1 MRSHRVLGLLFLS
14 LLVSSCGVVDN
25 GDDGKI
31 PLPPDDPG
39 TPSTPS
45 TPDDPGTPSTPT
57 TPDDPGTPS
66 TNTNRIK
73 VADHSRFY
81 YVGETFNAVSRLDL
95 TLVLNGAEK
104 DLSFR
109 PSYYEVKMKDPS
121 GKAYDPDTPFV
132 TSGEYTYE
140 FVYKGDATITS
151 GEKKFTVSPSPSNV
165 YKKKTELPDSFDYK
179 AIEGSAGGF
188 QCFPSKGE
196 INALVFPVEFS
207 DYPFASGDYGAS
219 AVDRIDVLFNGDG
232 PAETGYWESVSSY
245 YKKVSMG
252 QLEFHYDLAETYHPS
267 MTAMELATTGDLGS
281 ILSGAF
287 NGYVEKYGAS
297 AMKKYDNDSDGYVD
311 GVWFVYSAPHYGSG
325 AYGDAPAM
333 KTMWAFCS
341 CSYGSE
347 PNVDAPVLGDY
358 GWISTQFMNE
368 GVDAPAVDAHTF
380 THESGH
386 LLGLPDYYSYDFSG
400 IGASGPQGGIAMMDL
415 NIGDQDSFS
424 KIALGWS
431 DPYYVTEDCVVELKP
446 NEASG
451 DCILLADNWNG
462 TAFDEYILLDL
473 ETPTGIN
480 KMDAETA
487 YPGRQKYYNTPGIR
501 AYHVDARLAKYAL
514 DSNGSFGLV
523 KESGQTDY
531 YMTDSQVEKAVY
543 AGPIGRA
550 TMDPKV
556 PVAERKPGYKVVNA
570 NSSSRSAISE
580 APYNNN
586 RLLMLI
592 GGDNKLCE
600 NDDVGASDASLFTAG
615 DSWTLNGRTVKFF
628 TGDMGKFNNNDAF
641 HYAFTVLSCDMNGA
655 KVQIRR
661 YR

>member
-45 TPDDPGTPSTPT
+45 

-121 GKAYDPDTPFV
+121 GKAFDPDTPFV

-245 YKKVSMG
+245 YKKVSM
-252 QLEFHYDLAETYHPS
+252 A
-267 MTAMELATTGDLGS
+267 
-281 ILSGAF
+281 
-287 NGYVEKYGAS
+287 
-297 AMKKYDNDSDGYVD
+297 
-311 GVWFVYSAPHYGSG
+311 
-325 AYGDAPAM
+325 
-333 KTMWAFCS
+333 
-341 CSYGSE
+341 
-347 PNVDAPVLGDY
+347 
-358 GWISTQFMNE
+358 
-368 GVDAPAVDAHTF
+368 
-380 THESGH
+380 
-386 LLGLPDYYSYDFSG
+386 
-400 IGASGPQGGIAMMDL
+400 
-415 NIGDQDSFS
+415 
-424 KIALGWS
+424 
-431 DPYYVTEDCVVELKP
+431 
-446 NEASG
+446 
-451 DCILLADNWNG
+451 NWNSIM
-462 TAFDEYILLDL
+462 TLRRPI
-473 ETPTGIN
+473 
-480 KMDAETA
+480 
-487 YPGRQKYYNTPGIR
+487 IR
-501 AYHVDARLAKYAL
+501 A
-514 DSNGSFGLV
+514 
-523 KESGQTDY
+523 
-531 YMTDSQVEKAVY
+531 
-543 AGPIGRA
+543 
-550 TMDPKV
+550 
-556 PVAERKPGYKVVNA
+556 
-570 NSSSRSAISE
+570 
-580 APYNNN
+580 
-586 RLLMLI
+586 
-592 GGDNKLCE
+592 
-600 NDDVGASDASLFTAG
+600 
-615 DSWTLNGRTVKFF
+615 
-628 TGDMGKFNNNDAF
+628 
-641 HYAFTVLSCDMNGA
+641 
-655 KVQIRR
+655 
-661 YR
+661 

>member
-1 MRSHRVLGLLFLS
+1 
-14 LLVSSCGVVDN
+14 
-25 GDDGKI
+25 
-31 PLPPDDPG
+31 
-39 TPSTPS
+39 
-45 TPDDPGTPSTPT
+45 
-57 TPDDPGTPS
+57 
-66 TNTNRIK
+66 
-73 VADHSRFY
+73 
-81 YVGETFNAVSRLDL
+81 
-95 TLVLNGAEK
+95 
-104 DLSFR
+104 
-109 PSYYEVKMKDPS
+109 
-121 GKAYDPDTPFV
+121 
-132 TSGEYTYE
+132 
-140 FVYKGDATITS
+140 
-151 GEKKFTVSPSPSNV
+151 
-165 YKKKTELPDSFDYK
+165 
-179 AIEGSAGGF
+179 
-188 QCFPSKGE
+188 
-196 INALVFPVEFS
+196 
-207 DYPFASGDYGAS
+207 
-219 AVDRIDVLFNGDG
+219 
-232 PAETGYWESVSSY
+232 
-245 YKKVSMG
+245 
-252 QLEFHYDLAETYHPS
+252 
-267 MTAMELATTGDLGS
+267 
-281 ILSGAF
+281 
-287 NGYVEKYGAS
+287 
-297 AMKKYDNDSDGYVD
+297 
-311 GVWFVYSAPHYGSG
+311 
-325 AYGDAPAM
+325 
-333 KTMWAFCS
+333 
-341 CSYGSE
+341 
-347 PNVDAPVLGDY
+347 LGDY

-400 IGASGPQGGIAMMDL
+400 IGARAAQGGIAMMDL

-514 DSNGSFGLV
+514 DSNGSLSLV